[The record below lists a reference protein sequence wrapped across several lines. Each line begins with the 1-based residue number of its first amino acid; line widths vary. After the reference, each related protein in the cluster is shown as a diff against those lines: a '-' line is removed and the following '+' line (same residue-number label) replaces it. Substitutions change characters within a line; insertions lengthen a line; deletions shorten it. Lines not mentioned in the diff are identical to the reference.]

1 MREAARRKK
10 PVYIHGELSRFP
22 QYEDGKKQ
30 ADYRH
35 WRRVTGQLDGS
46 PGPGLY
52 EERSSLF
59 EQASSRKP
67 TLPRARGSVHS
78 LTRFTL
84 CPWSDPVHIIEDR
97 QLTRGVFVNVL

>member
-22 QYEDGKKQ
+22 QYEDEKKQ

-46 PGPGLY
+46 PGPGFY

-67 TLPRARGSVHS
+67 TLPRARGLVRPLTHFTRECFVHRVPGAQS
-78 LTRFTL
+78 RIVRS
-84 CPWSDPVHIIEDR
+84 PAVYS
-97 QLTRGVFVNVL
+97 